1 MRYIVWTDNYTEGWG
16 KSDEFSTMSEVFE
29 YITSDFGPCGH
40 PYFITK
46 VVEVDLVEKASL

>member
-16 KSDEFSTMSEVFE
+16 KSDEFSTMSEVFG
-29 YITSDFGPCGH
+29 YITSDFGRCGH

-46 VVEVDLVEKASL
+46 VVEVDLVEKAVL